1 MELQPATVL
10 HGLGQLPRI
19 ERVAISPTGPG
30 EILVRIMA
38 SGVCHTDLGYV
49 QYARATPVVL
59 GHEGAGIVEAVGEG
73 VDKPQVGD
81 HVVINWQPKC
91 GTCRHCVAGRRQ
103 FCENIQGTAAARVHL
118 DGRPL
123 AVMLNAGTFCPYVVV
138 PAQGAVPI
146 RRDMPFEKAAL
157 LGCAVATGL
166 GAALHSAKV
175 AVGDDVVV
183 IGCGGVG
190 LNTVQGARLANAGR
204 IVAVDRDPEKLALAQ
219 SVGATHT
226 IDSSKSQMQDE
237 VAKLTGG
244 RGADHVFE
252 LVGRPELMAEG
263 LDLLAR
269 GGRLTLVG
277 AAGREDEFTFRPR
290 GFMSKQQS
298 ICGCIYGDIMP
309 ERDLPLFAEWYH
321 DGRLELDALHT
332 QTIALADVPAL
343 FEPGYRTRGIRTV
356 VSLADLS

>member
-1 MELQPATVL
+1 MELQPAIVL

-19 ERVAISPTGPG
+19 ERVTVGLPGPG
-30 EILVRIMA
+30 EVRVRIMA

-49 QYARATPVVL
+49 QYARSTPVVL
-59 GHEGAGIVEAVGEG
+59 GHEGAGLVEAVGEG
-73 VDKPQVGD
+73 VDRLQVGD
-81 HVVINWQPKC
+81 HVVINWQAKC

-175 AVGDDVVV
+175 QGSDDVVV

-190 LNTVQGARLANAGR
+190 LNTVQGARLANARR
-204 IVAVDRDPEKLALAQ
+204 IIAVDRDPEKLELAQ
-219 SVGATHT
+219 KLGATHA
-226 IDSSKSQMQDE
+226 IDSSRSRMQAE

-263 LDLLAR
+263 LGMLAR

-290 GFMSKQQS
+290 SFMSRQQTV
-298 ICGCIYGDIMP
+298 CGCIYGDIMP

-321 DGRLELDALHT
+321 DGRLELDALHSE
-332 QTIALADVPAL
+332 TIGLSDVPAL
-343 FEPGYRTRGIRTV
+343 FDPAHRPKGIRTV
-356 VSLADLS
+356 VSLADL